1 MTLEDRAK
9 QYAEKQIKHK
19 MAKHDIFI
27 KEKAEEE
34 IIKVYLAGAKETEME
49 FEKSL
54 LEKGVC
60 LQSDLVEAK
69 EIIKFA
75 MERIKKIVCE
85 ERCDFVNKEFF
96 CDGCSYGKWIAK
108 AEAFLKFE
116 A

>member
-34 IIKVYLAGAKETEME
+34 IMKVYLAGAKETEME

-60 LQSDLVEAK
+60 LQSDLDEAK
-69 EIIKFA
+69 EIIKEYMRFEPMIGTCA
-75 MERIKKIVCE
+75 FYSEEYEKTKK
-85 ERCDFVNKEFF
+85 
-96 CDGCSYGKWIAK
+96 K
-108 AEAFLKFE
+108 AEVLLKKC
-116 A
+116 

>member
-34 IIKVYLAGAKETEME
+34 IMKVYLAGAKETEME

-60 LQSDLVEAK
+60 LQSDLDEAK
-69 EIIKFA
+69 EIIA
-75 MERIKKIVCE
+75 MQKRTLENYILSPDEIIKALI
-85 ERCDFVNKEFF
+85 R
-96 CDGCSYGKWIAK
+96 K
-108 AEAFLKFE
+108 AEALLKG
-116 A
+116 